1 MKLKAFDEKY
11 KVSESC
17 EKMTNEVVNKTVDF
31 VNRNEVVNA
40 VCVQFSL
47 TKKPANSRIRCTNG
61 IKPTT
66 FLIEFRRLL
75 ILLRMPLLVSWIRS
89 SPSCR
94 ISQSI
99 RGHKTQRMS
108 VILQRIALLH
118 HTMKLAHLLFTRSNQ
133 RSFQNHLK
141 FHQSIYQVPLRT

>member
-31 VNRNEVVNA
+31 VNRNEVVND
-40 VCVQFSL
+40 VYVQFSL
-47 TKKPANSRIRCTNG
+47 TKKPANLRIRCTNG

-75 ILLRMPLLVSWIRS
+75 ILLQMPLLVSWIRS

-99 RGHKTQRMS
+99 RSHKTQRMRI
-108 VILQRIALLH
+108 ILQRIALLH
-118 HTMKLAHLLFTRSNQ
+118 HTMKLAHLLFTRSSQ

-141 FHQSIYQVPLRT
+141 FHQSMYQVPLRT